1 MSKKNHKED
10 ATNLIKG
17 LINSEDTTPQ
27 QQVVIQPVIEK
38 KAKETVEKTTID
50 IETELLTRAKMY
62 GVKNKKTLRSMVEQ
76 ALREFL
82 EKYDS

>member
-38 KAKETVEKTTID
+38 
-50 IETELLTRAKMY
+50 RP
-62 GVKNKKTLRSMVEQ
+62 KKQ
-76 ALREFL
+76 
-82 EKYDS
+82 